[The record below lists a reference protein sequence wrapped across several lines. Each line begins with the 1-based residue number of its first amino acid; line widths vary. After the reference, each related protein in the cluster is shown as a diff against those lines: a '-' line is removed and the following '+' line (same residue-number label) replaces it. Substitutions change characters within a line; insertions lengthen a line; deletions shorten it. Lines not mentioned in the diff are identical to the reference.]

1 MNCNRRECEV
11 SMRKVDAFPR
21 IPFSAGWL
29 TIGLVVVLAAIFLGL
44 ASLA

>member
-1 MNCNRRECEV
+1 MNCHRKECAV
-11 SMRKVDAFPR
+11 SMRQVDAFPR
-21 IPFSAGWL
+21 IRLSAAWL